1 MSIYLL
7 FLVAVALS
15 LDAFGVALSIGFNDA
30 VNGKNR
36 LGFAVSFGFFQ
47 FLLTFI
53 GAYAGFIFNTY
64 IVTIPQV
71 IGGTIISIV
80 GVLMIKDGF
89 EKKRESILLSFK
101 MYLIL
106 GISVSIDAAVV
117 GFTMFNKINSN
128 YIIILQSVFIGII
141 TFALSNIGFLVAKFL
156 RRIEI
161 IKRYANYIGGIIL
174 VLFGIKMMFF

>member
-1 MSIYLL
+1 MGIYLL
-7 FLVAVALS
+7 FIIAVALS
-15 LDAFGVALSIGFNDA
+15 LDAFGVALSIGFNDE
-30 VNGKNR
+30 VRKKNR
-36 LGFAVSFGFFQ
+36 LFFAISFGFFQ

-53 GAYAGFIFNTY
+53 GAYAGFMFNTY
-64 IVTIPQV
+64 IVTIPQI

-89 EKKRESILLSFK
+89 EKKRQNILLSFK
-101 MYLIL
+101 MYIIL

-117 GFTMFNKINSN
+117 GFTIFNKINSN
-128 YIIILQSVFIGII
+128 YVIMFQSLFIGII
-141 TFALSNIGFLVAKFL
+141 TFALSNTAFLVARFL
-156 RRIEI
+156 RKIEL

>member
-1 MSIYLL
+1 MSMYLL
-7 FLVAVALS
+7 FLVAIALS

-30 VNGKNR
+30 LNGRNR
-36 LGFAVSFGFFQ
+36 LGFAVSFGLFQ
-47 FLLTFI
+47 SLLTFI
-53 GAYAGFIFNTY
+53 GAYAGFVFNTY

-80 GVLMIKDGF
+80 GVFMIKDGF
-89 EKKRESILLSFK
+89 EKKHESILLSFK
-101 MYLIL
+101 MYIIL
-106 GISVSIDAAVV
+106 GISVSIDAAVI
-117 GFTMFNKINSN
+117 GFTMFNKINSS
-128 YIIILQSVFIGII
+128 YIIVLQSVFIGVI

-161 IKRYANYIGGIIL
+161 VKRYANYIGGIIL